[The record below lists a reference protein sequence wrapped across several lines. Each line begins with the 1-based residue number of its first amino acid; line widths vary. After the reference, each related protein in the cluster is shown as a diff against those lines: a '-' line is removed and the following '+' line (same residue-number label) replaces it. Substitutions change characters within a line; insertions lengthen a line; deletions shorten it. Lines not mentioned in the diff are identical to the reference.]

1 MSDPND
7 ASTRGTDRCENC
19 GADEETVDR
28 TAAITNPH
36 SGEKRGE
43 TLALCETCAD
53 AFDLGAGN
61 R

>member
-1 MSDPND
+1 MSDSEQQED
-7 ASTRGTDRCENC
+7 ATDRCENC
-19 GADEETVDR
+19 GADGETADR
-28 TAAITNPH
+28 TAAMTNPH

-61 R
+61 Q